1 MRKRRTSTEVLL
13 SRPLPQSK
21 PQVAP
26 ALSFCVEGWTFTQTA
41 SLLKSKPQHGIAC
54 GKRRR
59 SRPNRVRRCPL
70 LSLAEVGAPGSR
82 AEVTAGGNPDLAIIT
97 AGPSPASEAPARAAA
112 CSALASFST
121 TETTKGTPRA
131 SGRNELGAFDDK

>member
-1 MRKRRTSTEVLL
+1 MRTRRRTAEVLL

-21 PQVAP
+21 PVVAP
-26 ALSFCVEGWTFTQTA
+26 ALSFCVEGWTFAQTA

-59 SRPNRVRRCPL
+59 SRPNRGRRCPL

-112 CSALASFST
+112 SSALASFST
-121 TETTKGTPRA
+121 TGTSNGTPRA
-131 SGRNELGAFDDK
+131 SARNEQGELDGK